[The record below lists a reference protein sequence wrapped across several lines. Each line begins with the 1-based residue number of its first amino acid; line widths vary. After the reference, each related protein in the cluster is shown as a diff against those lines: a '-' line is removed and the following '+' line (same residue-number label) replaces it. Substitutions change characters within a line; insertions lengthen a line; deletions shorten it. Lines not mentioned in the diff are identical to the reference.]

1 VDLTDAT
8 EPQRPFKIG
17 LLRADFSG
25 MFSAQIL
32 AGIGNGLF
40 TLAMLVAV
48 IRLLLL
54 WRRSRQ
60 LPELAVGAG
69 FALIA
74 GVGLPAMVIG
84 GIAAESNTQVDYWLL
99 GFGLVIVA
107 VGVFAVQVFTWK
119 VFRPDAAWAAALA
132 WGSLVAGVV
141 IAAGSLRTIAAA
153 PPDVAPAAAGTSWWL
168 ALRLLF
174 EVWYVWTGVESLREY
189 VKARRRLALG
199 LSDPVAANR
208 FLLWGAMGAYL
219 ALNGAVAMALEQ
231 SGMTPMKD
239 SLPALVLGAN
249 GIGAGLLITLT
260 FMPPK
265 SYCDWIRRRAAAE
278 AS

>member
-1 VDLTDAT
+1 M
-8 EPQRPFKIG
+8 
-17 LLRADFSG
+17 S
-25 MFSAQIL
+25 SAQIL

-40 TLAMLVAV
+40 VLALLVAV
-48 IRLLLL
+48 VRLLLL

-74 GVGLPAMVIG
+74 GVGLPAMGLG
-84 GIAAESNTQVDYWLL
+84 GVGSESNVGVDYRLM
-99 GFGLVIVA
+99 GFGLVSVA
-107 VGVFAVQVFTWK
+107 AGIFALQAFTWK

-141 IAAGSLRTIAAA
+141 IAAGSLRAIAAA
-153 PPDVAPAAAGTSWWL
+153 PPGVAPSAASTGWWL

-174 EVWYVWTGVESLREY
+174 EVWYVWTGVESLLEY
-189 VKARRRLALG
+189 SKARRRLALG

-208 FLLWGAMGAYL
+208 FLLWGAMGVYL

-231 SGMTPMKD
+231 NGMTPMRD
-239 SLPALVLGAN
+239 SLPALVLAAN
-249 GIGAGLLITLT
+249 GVGAGVLILLT

-265 SYCDWIRRRAAAE
+265 SYCDWVRTRAAVA